1 MSKILCLETSTKNCS
16 VALSDG
22 KNLISL
28 KEDGSD
34 KYTHAEKLHVFI
46 EEVLNQGGVKFS
58 DLDAVAV
65 SEGPGSYTGL
75 RIGVSS
81 AKGMAY
87 ALGIPLISVNT
98 LQAMA
103 NSLLSGGD
111 KNLLIPMIDARRM
124 EVFCAG
130 FDGKGNAIFP
140 TRAEILESDSFP
152 EAANF
157 DKALYFGDGAEKCQ
171 DVLKPKGFKFVPDI
185 QASAKGMVELAAQKF
200 GAIDFVDTAYFEP
213 FYLKDF
219 VAGKKKKPVNSTS
232 TGFTH

>member
-1 MSKILCLETSTKNCS
+1 M
-16 VALSDG
+16 ALSDG
-22 KNLISL
+22 ENLITL

-46 EEVLNQGGVKFS
+46 EGVLSQGGIKFS

-87 ALGIPLISVNT
+87 ALGIPLIAVNT
-98 LQAMA
+98 LRAMA
-103 NSLLSGGD
+103 NSLLSGD
-111 KNLLIPMIDARRM
+111 EKSLLIPMIDARRM

-130 FDGKGNAIFP
+130 FDGKGKAVFP
-140 TRAEILESDSFP
+140 TRAEVLEPDSFP
-152 EAANF
+152 EASAF
-157 DKALYFGDGAEKCQ
+157 DKVLYFGDGAEKCNE
-171 DVLKPKGFKFVPDI
+171 VLEPKGFKFVNGI
-185 QASAKGMVELAAQKF
+185 QASAKGMVMLAAEKF
-200 GAIDFVDTAYFEP
+200 HSSDFVDTAYFEP

-219 VAGKKKKPVNSTS
+219 VAGKKKKVRLN
-232 TGFTH
+232 H

>member
-1 MSKILCLETSTKNCS
+1 MI
-16 VALSDG
+16 A
-22 KNLISL
+22 L

-34 KYTHAEKLHVFI
+34 RYTHAEKLHVFI
-46 EEVLNQGGVKFS
+46 EDVLNQGRLKFS

-87 ALGIPLISVNT
+87 ALGIPLIAVNT

-103 NSLLSGGD
+103 NSFLPTEEKSLF
-111 KNLLIPMIDARRM
+111 IPMIDARRM

-130 FDGKGNAIFP
+130 FDGIGNQVFP
-140 TRAEILESDSFP
+140 TRAEILEPDSFP
-152 EAANF
+152 EADVY
-157 DKALYFGDGAEKCQ
+157 DKVLYFGDGAEKCLE
-171 DVLKPKGFKFVPDI
+171 VLQPRDFTFVAGVE
-185 QASAKGMVELAAQKF
+185 ASAKGMVKLAAEKF
-200 GAIDFVDTAYFEP
+200 QSSDFVDTAYFEP

-219 VAGKKKKPVNSTS
+219 VAGKKKKGRLTN
-232 TGFTH
+232 

>member
-1 MSKILCLETSTKNCS
+1 MI
-16 VALSDG
+16 A
-22 KNLISL
+22 L

-46 EEVLNQGGVKFS
+46 EDVLNQAKIKFS
-58 DLDAVAV
+58 DLDAVAI

-75 RIGVSS
+75 RIGASS

-87 ALGIPLISVNT
+87 ALKIPLIAVNT

-103 NSLLSGGD
+103 NSQLSGE
-111 KNLLIPMIDARRM
+111 KNTLLIPMIDARRM

-130 FDGKGNAIFP
+130 FDGVGNQVFP

-152 EAANF
+152 ETASF
-157 DKALYFGDGAEKCQ
+157 DKVTYFGDGAEKCFEI
-171 DVLKPKGFKFVPDI
+171 LNPRGFDLSRGV
-185 QASAKGMVELAAQKF
+185 QASAEGMVRLAATKF
-200 GAIDFVDTAYFEP
+200 DVADFVDTAYFEP

-219 VAGKKKKPVNSTS
+219 VAGKKKKPAN
-232 TGFTH
+232 

>member
-1 MSKILCLETSTKNCS
+1 MAKILCLETSTKNCS

-22 KNLISL
+22 GKLIAL

-34 KYTHAEKLHVFI
+34 QYTHAEKLHVFI
-46 EEVLNQGGVKFS
+46 EEVMKEGGLRFS

-75 RIGVSS
+75 RIGASS

-87 ALGIPLISVNT
+87 ALGIRLIAVNT

-103 NSLLSGGD
+103 YALRTGVETA
-111 KNLLIPMIDARRM
+111 LLIPMIDARRM

-130 FDGKGNAIFP
+130 YDGLGKPVFP
-140 TRAEILESDSFP
+140 TRAEVLAPLSFP
-152 EAANF
+152 EATAYESV
-157 DKALYFGDGAEKCQ
+157 LYFGDGAEKCQ
-171 DVLKPKGFKFVPDI
+171 EVLQHKDFECIKGVE
-185 QASAKGMVELAAQKF
+185 ATAKGMVELATEKYHSS
-200 GAIDFVDTAYFEP
+200 DFVDTAYFEP

-219 VAGKKKKPVNSTS
+219 VAGKKKKTAS
-232 TGFTH
+232 

>member
-1 MSKILCLETSTKNCS
+1 MAKILCLETSTKNCS
-16 VALSDG
+16 VALCNG
-22 KNLISL
+22 ENLIAL

-34 KYTHAEKLHVFI
+34 QYTHAEKLHVFI
-46 EEVLNQGGVKFS
+46 EEVLSQGGIKFS

-87 ALGIPLISVNT
+87 ALGIKLIAVNT

-103 NSLLSGGD
+103 NSFLSGEE
-111 KNLLIPMIDARRM
+111 NSLLIPMIDARRM

-130 FDGKGNAIFP
+130 FDGKGNPVFP
-140 TRAEILESDSFP
+140 TRAEVLEADSFP
-152 EAANF
+152 EATAF
-157 DKALYFGDGAEKCQ
+157 DKVLYFGDGAEKCIE
-171 DVLKPKGFKFVPDI
+171 VLKPKGFEFVDGI
-185 QASAKGMVELAAQKF
+185 EASAKGMVKLAAQKF
-200 GAIDFVDTAYFEP
+200 GAKDFVDTAYFEP

-219 VAGKKKKPVNSTS
+219 VAGKKKKPAN
-232 TGFTH
+232 

>member
-1 MSKILCLETSTKNCS
+1 

-22 KNLISL
+22 ENLITL

-46 EEVLNQGGVKFS
+46 EGVLSQGGIKFS

-87 ALGIPLISVNT
+87 ALGIPLIAVNT
-98 LQAMA
+98 LRAMA
-103 NSLLSGGD
+103 NSLLSGD
-111 KNLLIPMIDARRM
+111 EKSLLIPMIDARRM

-130 FDGKGNAIFP
+130 FDGKGKAVFP
-140 TRAEILESDSFP
+140 TRAEVLEPDSFP
-152 EAANF
+152 EASAF
-157 DKALYFGDGAEKCQ
+157 DKVLYFGDGAEKCNE
-171 DVLKPKGFKFVPDI
+171 VLEPKGFKFVNGI
-185 QASAKGMVELAAQKF
+185 QASAKGMVMLAAEKF
-200 GAIDFVDTAYFEP
+200 HSSDFVDTAYFEP

-219 VAGKKKKPVNSTS
+219 VAGKKKKVRLN
-232 TGFTH
+232 H

>member
-1 MSKILCLETSTKNCS
+1 LAKILCLETSTKNCS

-22 KNLISL
+22 ENLIAL

-46 EEVLNQGGVKFS
+46 EEVLNQGGLKFS

-87 ALGIPLISVNT
+87 ALVIPLIAVNT

-103 NSLLSGGD
+103 NSFLSGEE
-111 KNLLIPMIDARRM
+111 NSLLIPMIDARRM

-130 FDGKGNAIFP
+130 FDGKGNPVFP
-140 TRAEILESDSFP
+140 TRAEVLETGSFP
-152 EAANF
+152 EATDF
-157 DKALYFGDGAEKCQ
+157 EKVFYFGDGAEKCQ
-171 DVLKPKGFKFVPDI
+171 DVLKSKGFEFVPDI
-185 QASAKGMVELAAQKF
+185 EASAKGMVKLAAEKF
-200 GAIDFVDTAYFEP
+200 DSSDFVNTAYFEP

-219 VAGKKKKPVNSTS
+219 VAGKKKKPVN
-232 TGFTH
+232 

>member
-1 MSKILCLETSTKNCS
+1 
-16 VALSDG
+16 VALADG
-22 KNLISL
+22 ENSIAL

-34 KYTHAEKLHVFI
+34 QYTHAEKLHVFI
-46 EEVLNQGGVKFS
+46 EEVLNQAGLKFS

-75 RIGVSS
+75 RIGASS

-87 ALGIPLISVNT
+87 ALGIPLIAVNT

-103 NSLLSGGD
+103 NALLSGSD

-130 FDGKGNAIFP
+130 FDGKGNAVFP
-140 TRAEILESDSFP
+140 TRAEVLEPDSFP
-152 EAANF
+152 EAAAF
-157 DKALYFGDGAEKCQ
+157 DKVLYFGDGAEKCRE
-171 DVLKPKGFKFVPDI
+171 VLEPKGFEFVKDV
-185 QASAKGMVELAAQKF
+185 QASAKGMVKLAAQKF
-200 GAIDFVDTAYFEP
+200 VADDFVDTAYFEP

-219 VAGKKKKPVNSTS
+219 VAGKKKKPAN
-232 TGFTH
+232 

>member
-1 MSKILCLETSTKNCS
+1 MAIILCLETSTKNCS
-16 VALSDG
+16 VALTDG
-22 KNLISL
+22 ERLIAL

-87 ALGIPLISVNT
+87 ALKIPLIAVNT

-103 NSLLSGGD
+103 NSFLSGEE
-111 KNLLIPMIDARRM
+111 KSLLIPMIDARRM

-130 FDGKGNAIFP
+130 FDGNGNPVFP
-140 TRAEILESDSFP
+140 TRAEVLEAESFP
-152 EAANF
+152 EARGL
-157 DKALYFGDGAEKCQ
+157 DQVLYFGDGAQKCIE
-171 DVLKPKGFKFVPDI
+171 VLEPKGFEYVDGVE
-185 QASAKGMVELAAQKF
+185 ASAKGMVKLAAAKF
-200 GAIDFVDTAYFEP
+200 GTSDFVDTAYFEP

-219 VAGKKKKPVNSTS
+219 VAGKKKKPAN
-232 TGFTH
+232 

>member
-1 MSKILCLETSTKNCS
+1 LAKILCLETSTKNCS

-22 KNLISL
+22 ENLITL

-46 EEVLNQGGVKFS
+46 EGVLSQGGIKFS

-87 ALGIPLISVNT
+87 ALGIPLIAVNT
-98 LQAMA
+98 LRAMA
-103 NSLLSGGD
+103 NSLLSGD
-111 KNLLIPMIDARRM
+111 EKSLLIPMIDARRM

-130 FDGKGNAIFP
+130 FDGKGKAVFP
-140 TRAEILESDSFP
+140 TRAEVLEPDSFP
-152 EAANF
+152 EASAF
-157 DKALYFGDGAEKCQ
+157 DKVLYFGDGAEKCNE
-171 DVLKPKGFKFVPDI
+171 VLEPKGFKFVNGI
-185 QASAKGMVELAAQKF
+185 QASAKGMVMLAAEKF
-200 GAIDFVDTAYFEP
+200 HSSDFVDTAYFEP

-219 VAGKKKKPVNSTS
+219 VAGKKKKVRLN
-232 TGFTH
+232 H

>member
-1 MSKILCLETSTKNCS
+1 MARILCLETSTKNCS

-22 KNLISL
+22 EQIIAL

-46 EEVLNQGGVKFS
+46 EDVLNQGGVKFS

-87 ALGIPLISVNT
+87 ALGIPLIAVNT

-103 NSLLSGGD
+103 DSFVTANE
-111 KNLLIPMIDARRM
+111 KTLLIPMIDARRM

-130 FDGKGNAIFP
+130 FNGSGSPVFP
-140 TRAEILESDSFP
+140 TRAEVLEAESFP
-152 EAANF
+152 EAKAF
-157 DKALYFGDGAEKCQ
+157 DRVLYFGDGAEKCQ
-171 DVLKPKGFKFVPDI
+171 EVLEPKGFEFADGVE
-185 QASAKGMVELAAQKF
+185 ASAKGMVKLAAAKF
-200 GAIDFVDTAYFEP
+200 GANDFVDTAYFEP

-219 VAGKKKKPVNSTS
+219 VAGKKKKPAN
-232 TGFTH
+232 

>member
-1 MSKILCLETSTKNCS
+1 VAKILCLETSTKNCS
-16 VALSDG
+16 VALADG
-22 KNLISL
+22 EDLITF

-46 EEVLNQGGVKFS
+46 EEVLSQAGIKFS

-87 ALGIPLISVNT
+87 ALGIPLIAVNT

-103 NSLLSGGD
+103 NSFLPTEEKSLF
-111 KNLLIPMIDARRM
+111 IPMIDARRM

-130 FDGKGNAIFP
+130 FDGLGNQVFP
-140 TRAEILESDSFP
+140 TRAEVLEPDSFP
-152 EAANF
+152 EAKGY
-157 DKALYFGDGAEKCQ
+157 DKVLYFGDGAEKCQ
-171 DVLKPKGFKFVPDI
+171 EVLQPKGFDFVVGVE
-185 QASAKGMVELAAQKF
+185 ASAKGMVKLAAEKF
-200 GAIDFVDTAYFEP
+200 RSSTFVDTAYFEP

-219 VAGKKKKPVNSTS
+219 VAGKKKKSHT
-232 TGFTH
+232 